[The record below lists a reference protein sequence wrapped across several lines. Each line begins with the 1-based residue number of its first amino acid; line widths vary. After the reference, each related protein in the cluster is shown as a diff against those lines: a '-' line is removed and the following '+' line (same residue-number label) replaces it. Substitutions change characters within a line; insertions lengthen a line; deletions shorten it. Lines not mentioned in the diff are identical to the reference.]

1 MMKFTK
7 IKLTYLLK
15 LSVKMRNIYLIINIF
30 FILEEYLIIINEH
43 L

>member
-1 MMKFTK
+1 MKFTK

>member
-1 MMKFTK
+1 MMFTK

-30 FILEEYLIIINEH
+30 FILEEYLIIINDH

>member
-1 MMKFTK
+1 MMFTK